1 VWDADWRID
10 ISVQRISSPR
20 RSLFDAFRN
29 SVVSDQTQND
39 LTTLLNAWGRVDAS
53 TVDGPSSP
61 ASGVDAIYERC
72 RLLVR
77 RVKRRASS
85 LQDLDTTDLLHR
97 AWERTLLAKGDLA
110 PGDRWAS
117 REQFFASIARA
128 TIESIIDEA
137 RSRKAL
143 KRGGGRTTFHTG
155 NGHEIPMDLRRGGP
169 RDDMDEET
177 RAALRQALD
186 EFATIDPRACTVVT
200 LRQFW
205 EFSCA
210 EIAASFGVTERTV
223 NRDWRAA
230 RAWLARRVNQILGVP
245 GGGPPRE

>member
-1 VWDADWRID
+1 
-10 ISVQRISSPR
+10 
-20 RSLFDAFRN
+20 
-29 SVVSDQTQND
+29 
-39 LTTLLNAWGRVDAS
+39 
-53 TVDGPSSP
+53 
-61 ASGVDAIYERC
+61 
-72 RLLVR
+72 
-77 RVKRRASS
+77 
-85 LQDLDTTDLLHR
+85 
-97 AWERTLLAKGDLA
+97 
-110 PGDRWAS
+110 
-117 REQFFASIARA
+117 
-128 TIESIIDEA
+128 
-137 RSRKAL
+137 
-143 KRGGGRTTFHTG
+143 
-155 NGHEIPMDLRRGGP
+155 
-169 RDDMDEET
+169 MDEET